1 MADTKDRH
9 SRMANSSV
17 NQPMKKGGGG
27 TANWGNAAAEM
38 YDPVGHQHATV
49 ALAPIITVA
58 PAQYV
63 PYQPM
68 AHNISDANAFPSL
81 GGTAAPVVSRAPAA
95 AWGAGMQ
102 VVQSAAPMF
111 TVAYPEL
118 QEQNRQGVVFDS
130 SHPRN
135 QFAKRPVHAS
145 GQTVGVVGASPPTTI
160 DWSQAGTQTIAQA
173 ALHLAA
179 YPGAH
184 GPNAGVSSYPSI
196 PLEQLRAQPVYQ
208 QVPQHVQQV
217 VQNPVYQKVTQGRG
231 Q

>member
-38 YDPVGHQHATV
+38 YDPVGHQHATI
-49 ALAPIITVA
+49 ATAPTITVA

-68 AHNISDANAFPSL
+68 AHSISDPNAFPSL
-81 GGTAAPVVSRAPAA
+81 GGTAAPVVTRAPPA
-95 AWGAGMQ
+95 AWGSGVQ
-102 VVQSAAPMF
+102 VVQTAAPLV

-135 QFAKRPVHAS
+135 QFAKRPSHGS
-145 GQTVGVVGASPPTTI
+145 GQPGAVVQASPPTTI

-184 GPNAGVSSYPSI
+184 GPNAGVSTYPSV
-196 PLEQLRAQPVYQ
+196 PLQQLRAQPVYQ
-208 QVPQHVQQV
+208 QVPQQVQQAV
-217 VQNPVYQKVTQGRG
+217 GKPVYQKITQGRG